1 MRANRKA
8 YLNSLQWVYSCASV
22 SPIFG
27 GLSNHKPGCKQDTK
41 RGLAVVPHNF
51 IKTGGKMANTNK
63 NRTKTVTIHFSPEE
77 REFIESY
84 SEKTFRSMSDTMRY
98 ALCLVKR
105 EMVHDNFMENDYTQ
119 FVKGEKV

>member
-1 MRANRKA
+1 
-8 YLNSLQWVYSCASV
+8 
-22 SPIFG
+22 
-27 GLSNHKPGCKQDTK
+27 
-41 RGLAVVPHNF
+41 
-51 IKTGGKMANTNK
+51 MANTNRD
-63 NRTKTVTIHFSPEE
+63 RTKSVTINFSPEE
-77 REFIESY
+77 RKFIESY